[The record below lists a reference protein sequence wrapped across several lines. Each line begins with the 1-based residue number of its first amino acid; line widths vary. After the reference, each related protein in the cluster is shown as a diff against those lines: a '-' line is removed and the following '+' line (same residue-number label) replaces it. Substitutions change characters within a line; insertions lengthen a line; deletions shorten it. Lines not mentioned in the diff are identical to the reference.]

1 MTSANALPR
10 AGDVV
15 ARMERAV
22 VEEQSAPGF
31 ASQADGLAWARL
43 VEDLVRSNLRQWD
56 LEDATR
62 LTDASDSEVACAK
75 REIDRL
81 NVDRHRLVQ
90 EIDVAIDAIL
100 SQPAS
105 APVATESPGM
115 VLDRLS
121 VLVIRRARTKTAS
134 VRDTTFAE
142 RIPAL
147 ESQLADLSAA
157 FDSYIDELSTGVRRF
172 VCYESFKL
180 YRPSS
185 AAPASAKE

>member
-1 MTSANALPR
+1 MTAARVLAR

-22 VEEQSAPGF
+22 TGEHGAPGF
-31 ASQADGLAWARL
+31 VRKTDELTWVTL
-43 VEDLVRSNLRQWD
+43 LDDLVRSNLRQWD
-56 LEDATR
+56 LEDTTR
-62 LTDASDSEVACAK
+62 LPGANDSEVAGAK

-81 NVDRHRLVQ
+81 NVNRHRLVH
-90 EIDVAIDAIL
+90 EVDAAIGALLD
-100 SQPAS
+100 QPAT

-121 VLVIRRARTKTAS
+121 VLVIRRLRTMTAC
-134 VRDTTFAE
+134 VYDPALAE

-147 ESQLADLSAA
+147 DSQLAGLSAA
-157 FDSYIDELSTGVRRF
+157 FDSYMDELSAGTRRF

-185 AAPASAKE
+185 PPPASPNE